1 MPLEGTKH
9 ERNGQAEPREEASV
23 SNDFYATLAQCTV
36 TLNCFTY
43 MEMSLKNELIKVVHY
58 RKVIF

>member
-9 ERNGQAEPREEASV
+9 ERNGQAKLREEASV
-23 SNDFYATLAQCTV
+23 SNDFYAALAQCTV
-36 TLNCFTY
+36 MLNCFTY